1 MILPSIVLAVG
12 CTFSMHLIA
21 AANQPGQG
29 GGHTDYPRRLESA
42 LAIVA
47 LPVALSGLTTVV
59 GLVSMTVVKIDAV
72 RDAGG
77 YGALGVFTV
86 TAMSLTLLPA
96 ALALNR
102 EPGCAPRGFTW
113 IRTRLAPKLASAIA
127 TRTGAIVGGWFVATA
142 LVGAGASR
150 IEVETDATRWF
161 PAGNPVRDS
170 YESIRSTLSGISPMN
185 VVVHSADG
193 QSVLEPELLSAI
205 DGLSRHLE
213 SSGDVGKTLSIADP
227 LRQIHGA
234 MTGEGSQPLPVDV
247 VSAEQYMLLLE
258 SVDSIPDL
266 ITADR
271 SSANIMIRANDNG
284 SARLERIASEVDT
297 WWKQNAPP
305 SSQATTTGIMHEF
318 ARAENEIAYGQLK
331 GLTVAV
337 GVISAVLFAIFRWP
351 RLALVALAPNALPVV
366 LVFGLLGCLG
376 VPLDAG
382 TVLIG
387 GLAIGIAV
395 DDTIHVASRF
405 YDHLASGYT
414 NHQALEKTFDEV
426 LPAILSTTAVI
437 SVAFLVL
444 GFSQFTITRNLG
456 LLTSGIM
463 MICLLAD
470 ITLLPALL
478 LRLPKQ
484 ARPSAPSASR

>member
-1 MILPSIVLAVG
+1 
-12 CTFSMHLIA
+12 
-21 AANQPGQG
+21 
-29 GGHTDYPRRLESA
+29 
-42 LAIVA
+42 
-47 LPVALSGLTTVV
+47 
-59 GLVSMTVVKIDAV
+59 
-72 RDAGG
+72 
-77 YGALGVFTV
+77 
-86 TAMSLTLLPA
+86 
-96 ALALNR
+96 
-102 EPGCAPRGFTW
+102 
-113 IRTRLAPKLASAIA
+113 
-127 TRTGAIVGGWFVATA
+127 
-142 LVGAGASR
+142 
-150 IEVETDATRWF
+150 
-161 PAGNPVRDS
+161 
-170 YESIRSTLSGISPMN
+170 
-185 VVVHSADG
+185 
-193 QSVLEPELLSAI
+193 
-205 DGLSRHLE
+205 
-213 SSGDVGKTLSIADP
+213 
-227 LRQIHGA
+227 
-234 MTGEGSQPLPVDV
+234 
-247 VSAEQYMLLLE
+247 
-258 SVDSIPDL
+258 
-266 ITADR
+266 
-271 SSANIMIRANDNG
+271 
-284 SARLERIASEVDT
+284 
-297 WWKQNAPP
+297 
-305 SSQATTTGIMHEF
+305 MHEF